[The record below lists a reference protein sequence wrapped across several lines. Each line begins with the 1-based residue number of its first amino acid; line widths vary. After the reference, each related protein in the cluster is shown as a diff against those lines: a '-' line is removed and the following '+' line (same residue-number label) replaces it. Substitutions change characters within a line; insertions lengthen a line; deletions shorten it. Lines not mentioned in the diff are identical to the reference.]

1 MSEIQQYRS
10 ASLTVLIIISCM
22 FFFST
27 CINNSNTKT
36 ESAATAASSKYSLF
50 AGSSSCSNCHKD
62 IYESHIQT
70 AHFRTSETASAKT
83 IKGSFAPGQNTFT
96 YKSGAFVEM
105 KSEGG
110 NFFQA
115 AFSSMGVEKI
125 RQRFDIVTGSGTKG
139 QTYLS
144 WQGDSLYQ
152 LPISYFT
159 NASYWCNS
167 PGMPNKIVFYRPITS
182 RCLECHTTYAEKI
195 PGSGEE
201 PERFDKGRM
210 ILGVDCEK
218 CHGPAAKHVE
228 FQMANPTDSIAKFI
242 LNPAR
247 FSRTQSLDLC
257 ALCHGGRLKKKTEPF
272 SFTAGDNLEDHFL
285 ADAISKDIDVHGNQY
300 GLLAS
305 SKCFQVSKTMTCIS
319 CHNVHENEQGRK
331 EIFSQRCM
339 SCHNSDHKG
348 DVVCKMTSS
357 MGSSINSNCTS
368 CHMPQLP
375 SKAIAVLLQGSDTST
390 PATMHTHLIKNYPEE
405 TARILA
411 YLKNKPTTKTSTQK
425 ISKGK

>member
-1 MSEIQQYRS
+1 MSKIFKYRS
-10 ASLTVLIIISCM
+10 AFLTVFIILSCM

-27 CINNSNTKT
+27 CINNSNNPTKT
-36 ESAATAASSKYSLF
+36 DETVASSKYTLF
-50 AGSSSCSNCHKD
+50 AGSASCANCHKD
-62 IYESHIQT
+62 IYESHIKT
-70 AHFRTSETASAKT
+70 AHFRTSELATST
-83 IKGSFAPGQNTFT
+83 SIKGSFSPGQNTFT
-96 YKSGAFVEM
+96 FKTGAFVEM
-105 KSEGG
+105 KKEGN

-115 AFSSMGVEKI
+115 AFSSSGVEKV

-144 WQGDSLYQ
+144 WTGDSLYQ

-159 NASYWCNS
+159 NANYWCNS
-167 PGMPNKIVFYRPITS
+167 PGMPNKIVYYRPITS
-182 RCLECHTTYAEKI
+182 RCLECHTTYAEKVSAA
-195 PGSGEE
+195 GQE
-201 PERFDKGRM
+201 PERFDRGRM

-228 FQMANPTDSIAKFI
+228 FQTANPSVTTAQYIV
-242 LNPAR
+242 NPAN

-257 ALCHGGRLKKKTEPF
+257 ALCHGGRLKQKSPAFTF
-272 SFTAGDNLEDHFL
+272 SAGDTLTKHFL

-305 SKCFQVSKTMTCIS
+305 SKCFQVSKTMTCIT
-319 CHNVHENEQGRK
+319 CHNVHENEQGKK

-339 SCHNSDHKG
+339 SCHNSDHSN
-348 DVVCKMTSS
+348 DVVCKMTDRL
-357 MGSSINSNCTS
+357 GKSINDNCTN

-375 SKAIAVLLQGSDTST
+375 SNAIAVLLQGSDTTT

-405 TARILA
+405 TAKIMA
-411 YLKNKPTTKTSTQK
+411 YIKKNSTSKTSATK